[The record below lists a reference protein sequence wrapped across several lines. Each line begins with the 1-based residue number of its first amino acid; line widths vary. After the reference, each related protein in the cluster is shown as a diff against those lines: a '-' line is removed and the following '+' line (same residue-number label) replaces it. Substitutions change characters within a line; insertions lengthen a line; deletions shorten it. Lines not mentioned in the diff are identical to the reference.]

1 MTEPGFL
8 DPAAW
13 FAQLARVVASAGALI
28 TDPAGRALVV
38 KPNYRPG
45 WSLPGGVCEHGEPPH
60 LACAREVLEEVGLA
74 ITPAR
79 LLVVHWLP
87 PEGERTDPNIAFIF
101 DGGTVDG
108 PDGIRLQQRGTGR
121 LRVHRPARIRP
132 FPAARDRRAHPRRGR
147 RSHRERPRLPAR
159 ITGRRSR
166 PARGQTRPAAI
177 PRRPPVP
184 KLSYPTL

>member
-87 PEGERTDPNIAFIF
+87 PEGERTDPSIAFIF
-101 DGGTVDG
+101 DGGAVDG
-108 PDGIRLQQRGTGR
+108 PDGIRLQHEELDDFAFIDPPESAHF
-121 LRVHRPARIRP
+121 LRPEIAARI
-132 FPAARDRRAHPRRGR
+132 PAAVAARAANG
-147 RSHRERPRLPAR
+147 PAYLH
-159 ITGRRSR
+159 G
-166 PARGQTRPAAI
+166 
-177 PRRPPVP
+177 
-184 KLSYPTL
+184 

>member
-13 FAQLARVVASAGALI
+13 FAQLARVVVSAGALI

-60 LACAREVLEEVGLA
+60 LGSAREVLEETGLA
-74 ITPAR
+74 ITPGR

-87 PEGERTDPNIAFIF
+87 PAAERTDPNIAFIF
-101 DGGTVDG
+101 DGGTAQD
-108 PDGIRLQQRGTGR
+108 PAQIRLQREELDDFAFIDPQDSDRY
-121 LRVHRPARIRP
+121 LRPEIAVRI
-132 FPAARDRRAHPRRGR
+132 PAAVA
-147 RSHRERPRLPAR
+147 AR
-159 ITGRRSR
+159 TANG
-166 PARGQTRPAAI
+166 P
-177 PRRPPVP
+177 
-184 KLSYPTL
+184 SYLHG

>member
-28 TDPAGRALVV
+28 TDPAGRVLVV

-101 DGGTVDG
+101 DGGTVAG
-108 PDGIRLQQRGTGR
+108 PDGIRLQHEE
-121 LRVHRPARIRP
+121 LDDFAFIDPSESAHFMRPEIAARI
-132 FPAARDRRAHPRRGR
+132 PAAVAARTANG
-147 RSHRERPRLPAR
+147 PAYLH
-159 ITGRRSR
+159 G
-166 PARGQTRPAAI
+166 
-177 PRRPPVP
+177 
-184 KLSYPTL
+184 

>member
-8 DPAAW
+8 DHAAW

-87 PEGERTDPNIAFIF
+87 PEAERTDPNIAFIF

-108 PDGIRLQQRGTGR
+108 PDGIRLQYEELDDFAFIDPPESARF
-121 LRVHRPARIRP
+121 LRPEIAARI
-132 FPAARDRRAHPRRGR
+132 PAAVAARAANG
-147 RSHRERPRLPAR
+147 PAYLH
-159 ITGRRSR
+159 G
-166 PARGQTRPAAI
+166 
-177 PRRPPVP
+177 
-184 KLSYPTL
+184 

>member
-8 DPAAW
+8 EPAAW

-60 LACAREVLEEVGLA
+60 LGCAREVLEETGLA
-74 ITPAR
+74 IVPGR

-87 PEGERTDPNIAFIF
+87 PEAERTDPNISFIF
-101 DGGTVDG
+101 DGGTVDD
-108 PDGIRLQQRGTGR
+108 PAAIRLQREELDDFAFIDPGESAR
-121 LRVHRPARIRP
+121 YLRPEIAARI
-132 FPAARDRRAHPRRGR
+132 PAAVA
-147 RSHRERPRLPAR
+147 AR
-159 ITGRRSR
+159 TGSG
-166 PARGQTRPAAI
+166 P
-177 PRRPPVP
+177 
-184 KLSYPTL
+184 SYLHG